1 MTHCCPGVDVH
12 THVVPENL
20 PAYAGLSAPE
30 RWPSM
35 APAQACHRH
44 VMIAGEVFRT
54 VSDQCWDENKR
65 AADMEA
71 MGIGQQ
77 VLSPMPELLSYWL
90 DGAAAAQLT
99 RHLNTDIARMCAA
112 HPDRFYG
119 LGAVP
124 LQDVD
129 LAIAELDYTLHTL
142 KLAGVEIGTNING
155 VPIGD
160 PRFEPFFAAAEAWGA
175 AIFVHP
181 LKACAMDRVVGPA
194 VLEQVLAFPCET
206 GLAAASLITGGT
218 LAKHPQLRIAFSHG
232 GGAFS
237 AIAARLEHAWNVIPP
252 VSKLLTE
259 SPLDMARRLYY
270 DSLVYNTAL
279 LEQQIALF
287 GPTQTM
293 IGSDYPFIILEKD
306 PQGRIDALAVD
317 EATKTLLRRDN
328 ARRWLGLDP
337 TAA

>member
-1 MTHCCPGVDVH
+1 MSHCCPGIDIH

-20 PAYAGLSAPE
+20 PAYLGAAAPE

-54 VSDQCWDENKR
+54 VSDQCWDENRR
-65 AADMEA
+65 AADMDA
-71 MGIGQQ
+71 IGIGQQ

-99 RHLNTDIARMCAA
+99 RHLNGDIARMCAA
-112 HPDRFYG
+112 YPGRFHG

-129 LAIAELDYTLHTL
+129 RAIAELDHALHTL
-142 KLAGVEIGTNING
+142 KLSGVEIGTNING

-160 PRFEPFFAAAEAWGA
+160 PCFEPFFAAAEAWGA

-181 LKACAMDRVVGPA
+181 LKACAMERVVGPA

-232 GGAFS
+232 GGAFG
-237 AIAARLEHAWNVIPP
+237 ALAARLNHAWSVFPALREGIPQA
-252 VSKLLTE
+252 
-259 SPLDMARRLYY
+259 PLEMARRFYY
-270 DSLVYNTAL
+270 DSLVYNAAL

-287 GPTQTM
+287 GATQTM
-293 IGSDYPFIILEKD
+293 IGTDYPFIILDKD
-306 PQGRIDALAVD
+306 PQGRIDALSVD
-317 EATKTLLRRDN
+317 DATKTLLRRDN
-328 ARRWLGLDP
+328 ARRWLGLDV
-337 TAA
+337 

>member
-1 MTHCCPGVDVH
+1 MSHCCHGIDVH

-20 PAYAGLSAPE
+20 PAYAGLGAPE

-35 APAQACHRH
+35 APARTCHRH

-65 AADMEA
+65 ATEMEA

-90 DGAAAAQLT
+90 DGADAAQLT
-99 RHLNTDIARMCAA
+99 RHLNTDIARMRAA
-112 HPDRFYG
+112 HPGNFYG

-124 LQDVD
+124 LQDMN
-129 LAIAELDYTLHTL
+129 LAIAELDYALHTL
-142 KLAGVEIGTNING
+142 KLSGVEIGTNING
-155 VPIGD
+155 VPVGD
-160 PRFEPFFAAAEAWGA
+160 PRFEPFFAAAAAWGA

-218 LAKHPQLRIAFSHG
+218 LARHPTLRIAFSHG

-237 AIAARLEHAWNVIPP
+237 ALAARLNHAWSIFP
-252 VSKLLTE
+252 VLRDKIAE
-259 SPLDMARRLYY
+259 SPLDMARRFYY
-270 DSLVYNTAL
+270 DSLVYNTTL
-279 LEQQIALF
+279 LEQQIELF
-287 GPTQTM
+287 GATQTM
-293 IGSDYPFIILEKD
+293 IGTDYPFIIMEKD
-306 PQGRIDALAVD
+306 PQGRLDALNVD
-317 EATKTLLRRDN
+317 EITRTLLRRDN
-328 ARRWLGLDP
+328 ARRWLGLD
-337 TAA
+337 A